1 MADPLRKL
9 PLEEEIT
16 EIEVTPLP
24 PALPGTPPAID
35 EQNLRSKERGSED
48 LANRARAIGATA
60 GRTVRNLSDSAKSGL
75 NTAADKSKEVGAKV
89 AYAAN
94 RTRDRAEDLVLEA
107 GRRAQD
113 AREEALLRAR
123 QLRRQ
128 GREFAEQRPLESIL
142 AIAGAAFVFGLVMR
156 IWRNTRD

>member
-9 PLEEEIT
+9 PMEEEIN

-24 PALPGTPPAID
+24 PALPGTPPAMDDVIV
-35 EQNLRSKERGSED
+35 RPKERSSED
-48 LANRARAIGATA
+48 LTNRARSIGATA
-60 GRTVRNLSDSAKSGL
+60 GRTVSKISDSVKSGL
-75 NTAADKSKEVGAKV
+75 STAADRSKEVGAK
-89 AYAAN
+89 AADAAN

-113 AREEALLRAR
+113 AREEALQRIR
-123 QLRRQ
+123 QLRRE

-142 AIAGAAFVFGLVMR
+142 AIAGAAFVFGLAMR